1 VEHTQTSAQLC
12 QWKNLHWLDMV
23 EVQQKVVKLCNNIVM
38 YEYTG
43 HVTNQSVCE

>member
-1 VEHTQTSAQLC
+1 
-12 QWKNLHWLDMV
+12 
-23 EVQQKVVKLCNNIVM
+23 M